1 MQEGKFS
8 VSILGA
14 CVIHEIGC
22 FLSGQ
27 IFHRNYLYLVFPSIG
42 IFRSLLPT
50 EQQCELNLF
59 SFMYIDPPLN
69 AHLQGFNQFQLGKFV
84 VH

>member
-1 MQEGKFS
+1 MKESPQFQFWELVLFMELVVFS
-8 VSILGA
+8 LVRSSTGA
-14 CVIHEIGC
+14 N
-22 FLSGQ
+22 ST
-27 IFHRNYLYLVFPSIG
+27 LYSQALASFIP
-42 IFRSLLPT
+42 FFPT

-59 SFMYIDPPLN
+59 CFMYIDPPLN